1 MKLKELSDLLGL
13 SQTTVSRALNGYPEV
28 SEETRRKVKLAAETH
43 SYQPSSH
50 AKRLATGRTHT
61 IGHVVPLSSHEMIN
75 PHFSDF
81 IAGAGE
87 AYARLG
93 YDMLISVVTEAD
105 QERVYRNLASGRKV
119 DGLIV
124 HGPKAIDP
132 RLALLKS
139 LDIPFVVHG
148 RSDDAPDSYS
158 WLDVSN
164 RRSFVRATQ
173 FLADLGH
180 SRIALLNGLE
190 DMNFARRRRAGFLDG
205 LASRGIAPDPSI
217 MFSDE
222 MIEPN
227 GYRRMQ
233 QLLAMP
239 VRPDA
244 ILTAS
249 VLLAMGAAR
258 AIQDAGLKPGRD
270 ISIVTHDDQ
279 FSFLRDHNA
288 VPMFTAT
295 RSSIR
300 DAGRRC
306 AEMIIE
312 LANNPDRAPI
322 QELWEA
328 ELVLGSSTGP
338 SLRLAKPAKA
348 L

>member
-1 MKLKELSDLLGL
+1 MKLKGLSELLGL

-28 SEETRRKVKLAAETH
+28 SEETRRKVMQAAEAH

-50 AKRLATGRTHT
+50 ARRLATGRTHT

-93 YDMLISVVTEAD
+93 YDMLISVVPEAD
-105 QERVYRNLASGRKV
+105 QERVYRSLASGRKV
-119 DGLIV
+119 DGVIV
-124 HGPKAIDP
+124 HGPKAVDP
-132 RLALLKS
+132 RLELLKS

-148 RSDDAPDSYS
+148 RSDDPPESYS
-158 WLDVSN
+158 WLDVN
-164 RRSFVRATQ
+164 NKRSFVRATQ

-180 SRIALLNGLE
+180 ARIELLNGLE
-190 DMNFARRRRAGFLDG
+190 DMNFARRRRAGFLEG
-205 LASRGIAPDPSI
+205 LASRNIRPNPEI

-233 QLLAMP
+233 QMLAMP
-239 VRPDA
+239 QRPDA
-244 ILTAS
+244 VLTS
-249 VLLAMGAAR
+249 SLLLAMGVAR
-258 AIQDAGLKPGRD
+258 ALQEAGLKPGRD
-270 ISIVTHDDQ
+270 VSIITHDDR
-279 FSFLRDHNA
+279 FSFLQDISA

-306 AEMIIE
+306 AEMIID
-312 LANNPDRAPI
+312 LANHPGHAPI

-328 ELVLGSSTGP
+328 ELVVGASTGP
-338 SLRLAKPAKA
+338 ALRLANTAKA
-348 L
+348 